1 MDFEALAKARADFD
15 ALVADVRPQLLRY
28 CARMTGSAVD
38 GEDIVQ
44 EALAKVY
51 FRLPQLGHVEN
62 LRAWLF
68 RVAHNKALD
77 YLRRYDV
84 RFGDAIDGEL
94 PAQVEDSPLDA
105 AELAEWGLSHFVR
118 LTALQRSC
126 VILKDVLSYSLEE
139 ISEILDASVPSIK
152 GALHRGRAS
161 LRRQAG
167 ADSPLPPA
175 LPQEQAVLLGRY
187 VALFNARDFDALRA
201 MLAEDVRLELIGM
214 AEKSGAA
221 DVGGYFTNYAKHA
234 GLRLELGVVDG
245 RPALLAREQP
255 DGRPVYCLF
264 LRFRGEKIQFI
275 RDYRYARYVFD
286 EAQWSPVTDQPP
298 VKLRRSAEAS
308 AKAEGG

>member
-1 MDFEALAKARADFD
+1 MDFEALTKARADFD

-44 EALAKVY
+44 DALAKVY

-84 RFGDAIDGEL
+84 RFGDTLEGEL
-94 PAQVEDSPLDA
+94 PAQVEDSPLAA
-105 AELAEWGLSHFVR
+105 AEMAEWGLSHFVR

-161 LRRQAG
+161 LRRQGAIAG
-167 ADSPLPPA
+167 AQPAPLLPPD
-175 LPQEQAVLLGRY
+175 QAVLLARY
-187 VALFNARDFDALRA
+187 VELFNARDFDRLRA
-201 MLAEDVRLELIGM
+201 MLAEDVRLELVGM
-214 AEKSGAA
+214 TEKSGAA
-221 DVGGYFTNYAKHA
+221 DVGGYFANYARVPR
-234 GLRLELGVVDG
+234 LRLECGVVDG
-245 RPALLAREQP
+245 RPALLAREHP
-255 DGRPVYCLF
+255 DGRITYCIF
-264 LRFRGEKIQFI
+264 VRFDGHQIQFI
-275 RDYRYARYVFD
+275 RDYRYAPYVLD
-286 EAQWSPVTDQPP
+286 EAQWTSN
-298 VKLRRSAEAS
+298 SEF
-308 AKAEGG
+308 

>member
-15 ALVADVRPQLLRY
+15 VIVADVRPQLLRY

-44 EALAKVY
+44 DALAKVY

-84 RFGDAIDGEL
+84 RFGETLEGEL
-94 PAQVEDSPLDA
+94 PAQTEDSPLAA
-105 AELAEWGLSHFVR
+105 AELAQWGLSHFVR

-126 VILKDVLSYSLEE
+126 VILKDVLSYRLEE
-139 ISEILDASVPSIK
+139 ISEILDVSVPSIK

-167 ADSPLPPA
+167 ADAAQMPA
-175 LPQEQAVLLGRY
+175 SLPQEQAALLGRY
-187 VALFNARDFDALRA
+187 VALFNARDFDGLRS
-201 MLAEDVRLELIGM
+201 MLSEDVRLELVGM
-214 AEKSGAA
+214 TEKSGAA
-221 DVGGYFTNYAKHA
+221 DVGNYFTNYARLA
-234 GLRLELGVVDG
+234 GMRLEVGEVDG
-245 RPALLAREQP
+245 QAALLAREQP
-255 DGRPVYCLF
+255 DGRPVYFLF
-264 LRFRGEKIQFI
+264 VRYRGERIQFI

-286 EAQWSPVTDQPP
+286 EAQWRRATD
-298 VKLRRSAEAS
+298 V
-308 AKAEGG
+308 

>member
-1 MDFEALAKARADFD
+1 MDFEALAKARAEFD

-84 RFGDAIDGEL
+84 RFGEPLEGEL
-94 PAQVEDSPLDA
+94 PAHTEDSPADA
-105 AELAEWGLSHFVR
+105 AEVAEWGLSHFVR
-118 LTALQRSC
+118 LTALQRSS
-126 VILKDVLSYSLEE
+126 VILKDVLSYQLEE
-139 ISEILDASVPSIK
+139 ISEILDVSVPSIK

-161 LRRQAG
+161 LRRQTAVD
-167 ADSPLPPA
+167 ALPARA
-175 LPQEQAVLLGRY
+175 LPQEQAALLGRY

-201 MLAEDVRLELIGM
+201 MLAEDVQLELVGM
-214 AEKSGAA
+214 AEKSGAT
-221 DVGGYFTNYAKHA
+221 DVGGYFNNYA
-234 GLRLELGVVDG
+234 RLEGMRLEPGEVDG
-245 RPALLAREQP
+245 RPAILAREQP
-255 DGRPVYCLF
+255 GGRPVYFLF
-264 LRFRGEKIQFI
+264 VRFRREQIQFI
-275 RDYRYARYVFD
+275 RDYRYARHVF
-286 EAQWSPVTDQPP
+286 
-298 VKLRRSAEAS
+298 AEAHWTCATDVS
-308 AKAEGG
+308 TSPRLDRNPTDKDF

>member
-1 MDFEALAKARADFD
+1 MDFEALARARADFD
-15 ALVADVRPQLLRY
+15 AIVADVRPQLLRY

-44 EALAKVY
+44 DALAKVY

-84 RFGDAIDGEL
+84 RFGETLEGEL
-94 PAQVEDSPLDA
+94 PAQTEDSPLAA
-105 AELAEWGLSHFVR
+105 AELAQWGLSHFVR

-126 VILKDVLSYSLEE
+126 VILKDVLSYRLEE
-139 ISEILDASVPSIK
+139 ISEILDVSVPSIK

-161 LRRQAG
+161 LRRQGG
-167 ADSPLPPA
+167 ADAARVPPSLPH
-175 LPQEQAVLLGRY
+175 EQAVLLGRY
-187 VALFNARDFDALRA
+187 VALFNARDFDGLRS
-201 MLAEDVRLELIGM
+201 MLAEDVRLELVGM
-214 AEKSGAA
+214 TEKSGTV
-221 DVGGYFTNYAKHA
+221 DVGNYFTNYARLA
-234 GLRLELGVVDG
+234 GMRLEAGVVDG
-245 RPALLAREQP
+245 RAALLAREQP

-264 LRFRGEKIQFI
+264 VRFRGERIQFI

-286 EAQWSPVTDQPP
+286 EAQWSPATDD
-298 VKLRRSAEAS
+298 VNAV
-308 AKAEGG
+308 

>member
-1 MDFEALAKARADFD
+1 MDFEVLAKARADFD

-84 RFGDAIDGEL
+84 RFAETLEGEL
-94 PAQVEDSPLDA
+94 PAQAEDSPLVA
-105 AELAEWGLSHFVR
+105 AEVAEWGLSHFVR

-126 VILKDVLSYSLEE
+126 VILKDVLSYTLEE
-139 ISEILDASVPSIK
+139 TSEILDVSVPSIK

-161 LRRQAG
+161 LRRQAVAG
-167 ADSPLPPA
+167 RDPAPAA
-175 LPQEQAVLLGRY
+175 LPQEQAVLLERY
-187 VALFNARDFDALRA
+187 VTLFNARDFDALRA
-201 MLAEDVRLELIGM
+201 MLAEDVQLELVGM
-214 AEKSGAA
+214 TERSGAT
-221 DVGGYFTNYAKHA
+221 DVGGYFTNYARLE
-234 GLRLELGVVDG
+234 GLRLEPGTVDG
-245 RPALLAREQP
+245 RPAILAREQP
-255 DGRPVYCLF
+255 DGAPVYCLF
-264 LRFRGEKIQFI
+264 VRFRGGQIRYI

-286 EAQWSPVTDQPP
+286 EAEWAT
-298 VKLRRSAEAS
+298 RSRDAIYLSQAGNTS
-308 AKAEGG
+308 AL

>member
-1 MDFEALAKARADFD
+1 VEKQTMDFEALAKARADFD

-84 RFGDAIDGEL
+84 RFGETLQGEL
-94 PAQVEDSPLDA
+94 PAQAEESPVAA
-105 AELAEWGLSHFVR
+105 AEVAQWGLSHFVR

-126 VILKDVLSYSLEE
+126 VILKDVLSYRLEE
-139 ISEILDASVPSIK
+139 ISEILDVSVPSIK

-161 LRRQAG
+161 LRRQG
-167 ADSPLPPA
+167 TEADTQSARA
-175 LPQEQAVLLGRY
+175 LPHDQAERLGRY

-201 MLAEDVRLELIGM
+201 MLAEDVQLELVGM
-214 AEKSGAA
+214 TEKSGAT
-221 DVGGYFTNYAKHA
+221 DVGAYFGNYARLE
-234 GLRLELGVVDG
+234 GMRLELGEVDG
-245 RPALLAREQP
+245 RAAILARERP
-255 DGRPVYCLF
+255 DGPPVYF
-264 LRFRGEKIQFI
+264 LLVHFSADRIRFI

-286 EAQWSPVTDQPP
+286 EATD
-298 VKLRRSAEAS
+298 RGANTIAAS
-308 AKAEGG
+308 

>member
-44 EALAKVY
+44 DALAKVY
-51 FRLPQLGHVEN
+51 FRLPQLGHVDN

-84 RFGDAIDGEL
+84 RFGETLDFEL
-94 PAQVEDSPLDA
+94 PAQIEDSPLEA
-105 AELAEWGLSHFVR
+105 AELAQWGLSHFVR

-126 VILKDVLSYSLEE
+126 VILKDVLSYKLEE
-139 ISEILDASVPSIK
+139 ISEILDVSVPSIK

-161 LRRQAG
+161 LRQQAG
-167 ADSPLPPA
+167 TDAAQPTAP

-187 VALFNARDFDALRA
+187 VALFNAHDFDGLRS
-201 MLAEDVRLELIGM
+201 MLAEDVRLELVGK
-214 AEKSGAA
+214 AEKNGAA
-221 DVGGYFTNYAKHA
+221 DVGNYFTNYARLA
-234 GLRLELGVVDG
+234 DVRLEAGVVDG
-245 RPALLAREQP
+245 RPALIAREQP
-255 DGRPVYCLF
+255 GGRPVYCLF
-264 LRFRGEKIQFI
+264 VRFRSHEIHSI
-275 RDYRYARYVFD
+275 RDYRYARYVFN
-286 EAQWSPVTDQPP
+286 EAQWSLATDD
-298 VKLRRSAEAS
+298 VNTV
-308 AKAEGG
+308 

>member
-51 FRLPQLGHVEN
+51 FRLPQLGHVDN

-84 RFGDAIDGEL
+84 RFGETLEGEL
-94 PAQVEDSPLDA
+94 PAQTEDSPLDA
-105 AELAEWGLSHFVR
+105 AEVAEWGLSHFVR

-126 VILKDVLSYSLEE
+126 VILKDVLSYRLEE
-139 ISEILDASVPSIK
+139 VSEILDVSAPSIK

-161 LRRQAG
+161 LRRQA
-167 ADSPLPPA
+167 AARDAQPPPA
-175 LPQEQAVLLGRY
+175 PTLSQEQTALLGRY
-187 VALFNARDFDALRA
+187 VALFNSRDFDALRA
-201 MLAEDVRLELIGM
+201 MLAEDVQLELVGK
-214 AEKSGAA
+214 AEKSGATE
-221 DVGGYFTNYAKHA
+221 VGGYFDNYA
-234 GLRLELGVVDG
+234 RLEGMRLEPGMVDG

-264 LRFRGEKIQFI
+264 VSFRGEYVRFI

-286 EAQWSPVTDQPP
+286 EAQWTCATEE
-298 VKLRRSAEAS
+298 R
-308 AKAEGG
+308 